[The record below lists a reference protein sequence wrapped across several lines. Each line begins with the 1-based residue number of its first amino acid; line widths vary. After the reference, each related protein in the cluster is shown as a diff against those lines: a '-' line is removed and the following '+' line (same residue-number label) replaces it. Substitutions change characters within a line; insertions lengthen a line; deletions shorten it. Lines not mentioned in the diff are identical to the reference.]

1 MRVCFKLRE
10 ISALLVAL
18 LCLSLL
24 CASAALAESTEE
36 ERVQDSGEVL
46 KEILNIPD
54 DIPQD
59 LLDKAEC
66 VVILPSVKKGAFGVG
81 GSYGRG
87 VMICRSGPHY
97 TGPWGPPALYA
108 LEGVSIGFQLGG
120 QATDFVLLV
129 MNPKGARSL
138 LSSKVKLGAD
148 ASAAAGPKGRTAEGA
163 TDIVMSAE
171 ILSYSRN
178 KGLFAGISL
187 EGSTLRSDGSANEK
201 LYGKKLTAKEIIVE
215 HKVAVPAC
223 AKELVSLL
231 DKKSPKNLSDPKS
244 LE

>member
-1 MRVCFKLRE
+1 MKKVTACFL
-10 ISALLVAL
+10 AVVLLA
-18 LCLSLL
+18 
-24 CASAALAESTEE
+24 ASAVASRDEREQ
-36 ERVQDSGEVL
+36 ERVKEAGGVGE
-46 KEILNIPD
+46 EILNIPD
-54 DIPQD
+54 DIPQV

-66 VVILPSVKKGAFGVG
+66 LIILPSVKKGGFGVG

-87 VMICRSGPHY
+87 VMVCRGGEHY
-97 TGPWGPPALYA
+97 TGKWGAPALYA
-108 LEGVSIGFQLGG
+108 LEGISIGFQLGG

-163 TDIVMSAE
+163 TDIVMNAE

-178 KGLFAGISL
+178 KGLFAGVSL
-187 EGSTLRSDGSANEK
+187 GGSTLRSDGSANEK
-201 LYGKKLTAKEIIVE
+201 LYGKKLSAKEIIRECRVGI
-215 HKVAVPAC
+215 PPC
-223 AKELVSLL
+223 ARELVSLL
-231 DKKSPKNLSDPKS
+231 NTKSSVNKSDPKS